1 MIRAIVLLSL
11 TLAGS
16 STCLFSQVVYVANTT
31 SGDISAFSV
40 DAGSGAL
47 TAIPGSPFPAGGVNA
62 TGIGTQGPVGVAVDP
77 MGKFVYVSNGG
88 FGNISAYTVNTVS
101 GALTAIPGSPFAIG
115 SFTELGPLA
124 VDPTG
129 KFLYVTNVSGSF
141 GNIVTLNINVSSG
154 VLTGFPVRPP
164 FIDMGATALV
174 VSPTG
179 KFIYATG
186 SLSGVL
192 AYTANAGSGALT
204 AVPGSPFPAGIGPTG
219 VTMDPTGKFVY
230 VPNSSLCASCA
241 SGNVS
246 AYTINAGSGALT
258 PIAGSPFPDAG
269 LGPFGAAVDPTGKFL
284 YVSNV
289 LSGSVS
295 AYTIN
300 ANSGALTAVT
310 GSPFPAGSQPEA
322 VAVDPS
328 GKFLYVAN
336 YFSNTIS
343 AYTINSGSGALTPVP
358 GSPFAVGKAPAAIA
372 IRSQPITPSLVITAI
387 TPSSGTAGGPAFT
400 LTVTGMGFLSG
411 STVQWNGSPLATTII
426 SATLLS
432 AAVPASLIATAG
444 SASVTVA
451 SGGTASKAIS
461 FTINPVGISI
471 TSNGVVNG
479 ASHVGGAISPGE
491 IVTIS
496 GSGFGPNA
504 FTGFQLDG
512 NGYVTTSLGGTQ
524 ALFDGVAAPL
534 LSAQSGQVTTV
545 VPYEVNGNPSTQ
557 LQVSYRG
564 QTSSAVAI
572 PVVAAAPGIFTA
584 DASGSGQGMIFNED
598 GSANAPGNAASVGST
613 VLVSATGEG
622 QTIPSGVDGKPG
634 DSPAPIPIQP
644 VTATVGGLDAQVISA
659 GGVSGMAAGFL
670 QVAVQ
675 IPDGVTPGDSVPIVL
690 AVGGITSQ
698 MSVTLAVQ

>member
-16 STCLFSQVVYVANTT
+16 PTTCLFSQVVYVANTT
-31 SGDISAFSV
+31 SGDISAFGV

-47 TAIPGSPFPAGGVNA
+47 TAITGSPFAAGGVNA
-62 TGIGTQGPVGVAVDP
+62 TGIGAQGPVGVAVDP

-164 FIDMGATALV
+164 FIDMGTGALV
-174 VSPTG
+174 VSPAG
-179 KFIYATG
+179 KFVYATG
-186 SLSGVL
+186 SLGGVL

-258 PIAGSPFPDAG
+258 PIAGSPFQDAG

-343 AYTINSGSGALTPVP
+343 AYTINSSSGALTPVP

-372 IRSQPITPSLVITAI
+372 IRSQAI
-387 TPSSGTAGGPAFT
+387 TPSVAITAIAPSSVTAGGPAFT
-400 LTVTGMGFLSG
+400 LTVTGMGSFPARRCSG
-411 STVQWNGSPLATTII
+411 TDRLLRRQLLAPR
-426 SATLLS
+426 S
-432 AAVPASLIATAG
+432 
-444 SASVTVA
+444 
-451 SGGTASKAIS
+451 
-461 FTINPVGISI
+461 
-471 TSNGVVNG
+471 
-479 ASHVGGAISPGE
+479 
-491 IVTIS
+491 
-496 GSGFGPNA
+496 
-504 FTGFQLDG
+504 
-512 NGYVTTSLGGTQ
+512 
-524 ALFDGVAAPL
+524 
-534 LSAQSGQVTTV
+534 
-545 VPYEVNGNPSTQ
+545 
-557 LQVSYRG
+557 
-564 QTSSAVAI
+564 
-572 PVVAAAPGIFTA
+572 
-584 DASGSGQGMIFNED
+584 
-598 GSANAPGNAASVGST
+598 
-613 VLVSATGEG
+613 
-622 QTIPSGVDGKPG
+622 
-634 DSPAPIPIQP
+634 
-644 VTATVGGLDAQVISA
+644 
-659 GGVSGMAAGFL
+659 
-670 QVAVQ
+670 
-675 IPDGVTPGDSVPIVL
+675 
-690 AVGGITSQ
+690 
-698 MSVTLAVQ
+698 